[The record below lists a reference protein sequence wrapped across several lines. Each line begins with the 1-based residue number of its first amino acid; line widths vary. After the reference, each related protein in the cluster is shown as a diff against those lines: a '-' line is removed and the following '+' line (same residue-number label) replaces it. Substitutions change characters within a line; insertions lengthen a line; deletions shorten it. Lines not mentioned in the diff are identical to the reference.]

1 MDRPPSCE
9 PHQRHGRTRP
19 EEIEPAFAG
28 YSIGKWI
35 DQDGGDGRYDVLEVE
50 TTHMKGPRDFDVDG
64 MPLHKDNQTV
74 IKERIF
80 LDKASQTYLK
90 F

>member
-1 MDRPPSCE
+1 
-9 PHQRHGRTRP
+9 
-19 EEIEPAFAG
+19 
-28 YSIGKWI
+28 
-35 DQDGGDGRYDVLEVE
+35 
-50 TTHMKGPRDFDVDG
+50 MKGPRDFEVDG